1 MEIDKCLELWRLLEK
16 LTILQAALLIA
27 GLNPITCT
35 VIETPYPEDS
45 VIYEDGNV
53 VSRESTVVFHI
64 AYNAIVQAGHSSR
77 LIIEWVENSILG
89 FINESSSYVLVEDL
103 KRWLLL
109 RGQRPAFFFP
119 KNDFDN
125 IKDHKYAFQDPN
137 HPHYAPKLAAVV
149 AAWEVV
155 HEAAPNKS
163 VKATLAEWLQEN
175 ANQYDL
181 RDKKSGKLKNDV
193 IEQLASVANWD
204 PTGGAPK
211 TKASVSLSEKKE
223 TKKSDNSVCSA
234 SVNNSEIPF

>member
-27 GLNPITCT
+27 GLNPMTCT

-89 FINESSSYVLVEDL
+89 FINESSSHVLVEDL
-103 KRWLLL
+103 KEWLLS
-109 RGQRPAFFFP
+109 RGQRPTFFFP
-119 KNDFDN
+119 EDDSGD
-125 IKDHKYAFQDPN
+125 IKDQKYAFQNPN
-137 HPHYAPKLAAVV
+137 HPRYAPKLAAAV
-149 AAWEVV
+149 AAWEAVS
-155 HEAAPNKS
+155 EAELGKS
-163 VKATLAEWLQEN
+163 VKATLAQWVQGN
-175 ANQYDL
+175 G
-181 RDKKSGKLKNDV
+181 KKYVKKNGELTKDF
-193 IEQLASVANWD
+193 IEQVSSVANWV
-204 PTGGAPK
+204 PEGGAPK

-223 TKKSDNSVCSA
+223 TKKK
-234 SVNNSEIPF
+234 